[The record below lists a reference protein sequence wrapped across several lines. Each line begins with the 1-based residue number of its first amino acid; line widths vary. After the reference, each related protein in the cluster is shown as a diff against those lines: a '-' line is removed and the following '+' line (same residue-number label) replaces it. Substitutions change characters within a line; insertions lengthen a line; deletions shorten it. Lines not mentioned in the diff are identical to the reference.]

1 MRYYNTQQQ
10 QRGISLSALLIWA
23 VILILTAIF
32 GLRIAPVYIEY
43 SAIKRNLTAIVKDSN
58 AQSTDLNHVRVLF
71 SKRAQIDNIKSIS
84 AQDIKINKE
93 SGRIVLS
100 ASYTVRIPLVSN
112 LSLTIDFDAT
122 SE

>member
-1 MRYYNTQQQ
+1 MQYHTMRQKQK
-10 QRGISLSALLIWA
+10 GISLSGLLVWA
-23 VILILTAIF
+23 VILILVAIS
-32 GLRIAPVYIEY
+32 GLKIAPAYIEFA
-43 SAIKRNLTAIVKDSN
+43 SIQKNLSAIVKDINS
-58 AQSTDLNHVRVLF
+58 QSADLNQVRILF
-71 SKRAQIDNIKSIS
+71 SKRAQIDNIKSIN

-112 LSLTIDFDAT
+112 LSLTIDFDAA

>member
-1 MRYYNTQQQ
+1 MQYHTMRRKQK
-10 QRGISLSALLIWA
+10 GISLSGLLVWA
-23 VILILTAIF
+23 VILILLAIS
-32 GLRIAPVYIEY
+32 GLKIAPAYIEF
-43 SAIKRNLTAIVKDSN
+43 SSIQKNLSAIVKDIN
-58 AQSTDLNHVRVLF
+58 TQSADLNQIRVLF
-71 SKRAQIDNIKSIS
+71 SKRAQIDNIKSIN

-112 LSLTIDFDAT
+112 LSLTIDFDAV

>member
-1 MRYYNTQQQ
+1 MQYHTMRRKQK
-10 QRGISLSALLIWA
+10 GISLSGLLVWA
-23 VILILTAIF
+23 VILILLAIS
-32 GLRIAPVYIEY
+32 GLKIAPAYIEF
-43 SAIKRNLTAIVKDSN
+43 SSIQKNLSAIVKDIN
-58 AQSTDLNHVRVLF
+58 TQSADLNQIRVLF
-71 SKRAQIDNIKSIS
+71 SKRAQIDNIKSIN

-100 ASYTVRIPLVSN
+100 ANYTVRIPLVSN

>member
-1 MRYYNTQQQ
+1 MQYHTMRQKQK
-10 QRGISLSALLIWA
+10 GVSLSGLLVWA
-23 VILILTAIF
+23 VILILVAIS
-32 GLRIAPVYIEY
+32 GLKILPAYIEF
-43 SAIKRNLTAIVKDSN
+43 SSIQKNLTAVVKDIN
-58 AQSTDLNHVRVLF
+58 AQSADLNQARILF

-93 SGRIVLS
+93 NGRTVLS

-112 LSLTIDFDAT
+112 ISLTIDFDAV